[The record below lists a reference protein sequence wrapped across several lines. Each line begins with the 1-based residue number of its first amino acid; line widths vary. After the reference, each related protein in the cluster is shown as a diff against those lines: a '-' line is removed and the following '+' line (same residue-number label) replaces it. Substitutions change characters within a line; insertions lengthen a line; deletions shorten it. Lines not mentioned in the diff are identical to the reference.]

1 MQNTWKIQN
10 WPILAHTRLSNKT
23 IVRPLKRRKR
33 LSYFFLS
40 FQYIKFFVF
49 ARKEDPKKSIFMRLL
64 RPVAIINRLKGSRN
78 KLSLPEVLPK
88 FEYDYWNSFLNL
100 STDCPALLLV
110 GSRTSAYPKSAKIPL
125 TKWFKKWNQNKKTWW
140 SETKVK
146 KTRCALETI
155 PG

>member
-1 MQNTWKIQN
+1 MTYTCTYKIKQQNNCQTSKKKENI
-10 WPILAHTRLSNKT
+10 
-23 IVRPLKRRKR
+23 IV
-33 LSYFFLS
+33 FLS
-40 FQYIKFFVF
+40 FFSVHKVFVF

-78 KLSLPEVLPK
+78 ILSLPEVLPK
-88 FEYDYWNSFLNL
+88 FEYNYWNSFFNL

-125 TKWFKKWNQNKKTWW
+125 TKWFKKWNQNKNTWW